1 MKSVYSKNDLVDWS
15 KCYIL
20 TKFAGH
26 KFIKMFSKEEAQK
39 LRKEFWITF
48 GKSFPRKWIL
58 YNTKI
63 KDFSFKF
70 NADTKKAEVSLDI
83 EINDEL
89 FRNAYFEKMWS
100 LESILEEEVGAIQ
113 KDEFYTLENGKV
125 ISRFWITKENVS
137 IYNKNTWQEI
147 FEFFIEKMERFESVF
162 YEYEDFIKD
171 V

>member
-1 MKSVYSKNDLVDWS
+1 M
-15 KCYIL
+15 
-20 TKFAGH
+20 
-26 KFIKMFSKEEAQK
+26 
-39 LRKEFWITF
+39 RKEFWIAF

-70 NADTKKAEVSLDI
+70 NADSKKAEVSLDI
-83 EINDEL
+83 EINDEI

-100 LESILEEEVGAIQ
+100 LESILEEEIGAIQ
-113 KDEFYTLENGKV
+113 RDEFYTLENGKV
-125 ISRFWITKENVS
+125 IARFWITKENVS
-137 IYNKNTWQEI
+137 VYNKNTWQEI
-147 FEFFIEKMERFESVF
+147 FEFFVEKMDSFERVY